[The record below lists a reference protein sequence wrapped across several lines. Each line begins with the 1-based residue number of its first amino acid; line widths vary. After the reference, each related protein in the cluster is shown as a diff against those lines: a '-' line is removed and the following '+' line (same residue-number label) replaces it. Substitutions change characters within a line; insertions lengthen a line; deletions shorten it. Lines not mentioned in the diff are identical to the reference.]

1 MALSADTPR
10 TYASGVQPIFI
21 SLPCT
26 SNVTIYEG
34 SAVGEATTAGT
45 VQALATGQTIFW
57 GFAHEQVINPSSGTK
72 RCKIRAQGII
82 RIAVTGASAV
92 TDNGVSVYG
101 TDDGTFTLTATTTMP
116 KIGRVVRWVG
126 TDNGGS
132 GSTVCDVFFQ
142 ANVLRVAEVSA

>member
-10 TYASGVQPIFI
+10 TYGSGVQPVFV

-34 SAVGEATTAGT
+34 SAVGETTTAGT
-45 VQALATGQTIFW
+45 VKPLATSDTIFW
-57 GFAHEQVINPSSGTK
+57 GFAHEQVVNPSGGTK

-92 TDNGVSVYG
+92 TDNGVSVFAS
-101 TDDGTFTLTATTTMP
+101 DDGTFSLTSTTTTP

-142 ANVLRVAEVSA
+142 ANFLRVAEVAA

>member
-10 TYASGVQPIFI
+10 TYASGVDPIFI

-34 SAVGEATTAGT
+34 SAVGESTTAGT
-45 VQALATGQTIFW
+45 VKALATSDTIFW
-57 GFAHEQVINPSSGTK
+57 GFAHEQVVNPTSGTK

-92 TDNGVSVYG
+92 TNNGVSVFAS
-101 TDDGTFTLTATTTMP
+101 DDGTFTLTSSTAFP

-142 ANVLRVAEVSA
+142 ANVLRVAEVAA

>member
-10 TYASGVQPIFI
+10 TYGSGVQPVFV

-34 SAVGEATTAGT
+34 SAVGETTTAGT
-45 VQALATGQTIFW
+45 VKALATSDTIFW
-57 GFAHEQVINPSSGTK
+57 GFAHEQVVNPSGGTK

-82 RIAVTGASAV
+82 RIPVTGASAV
-92 TDNGVSVYG
+92 TDNGVSVFAS
-101 TDDGTFTLTATTTMP
+101 DDGTFSLTSTTTTP

-142 ANVLRVAEVSA
+142 ANFLRVAEVAA